1 MIKLWWKHS
10 KQIYQMPKIC
20 WSTLNAFRKKTSQ
33 FNPKRP
39 GWFCINHSGQN
50 WVQVLD
56 SNKVLP
62 DRWKDIML
70 GEFLADN
77 PVANCMGNYNNF
89 GLSSDGSWWSTSVS
103 CMVSPHDWSLISG
116 WGSYFNTDLYSWL
129 FPPKGWRSSE
139 KPTAKHKS
147 RRKQV

>member
-1 MIKLWWKHS
+1 MMKTS
-10 KQIYQMPKIC
+10 KQIYRMPKIC

-39 GWFCINHSGQN
+39 ALFCINHSGQN

-77 PVANCMGNYNNF
+77 PVANCMDNDNNF
-89 GLSSDGSWWSTSVS
+89 GLRWFLVVNFCLMYGLSSWVK
-103 CMVSPHDWSLISG
+103 PHKWLRVLLQH
-116 WGSYFNTDLYSWL
+116 WWL
-129 FPPKGWRSSE
+129 FPPKGWSSSE
-139 KPTAKHKS
+139 KPTTTS
-147 RRKQV
+147 